1 MAINASIKFWLV
13 TFYQKGF
20 FQMQFKCTFFQENR
34 KVFKTGRMW
43 AMIADFLGF
52 FTSLLPFQLQVS
64 YQCSEALPKKCL
76 SNSGSLVS
84 IYFDSPQHGHTIK
97 TNCIKLQIRSI
108 LIFSENALGLVSPS
122 HFVYD
127 FSTKL
132 AHMLRSINC
141 LNFIVTITC

>member
-64 YQCSEALPKKCL
+64 YQSVQKPYQRSVFL
-76 SNSGSLVS
+76 SSLVS

-97 TNCIKLQIRSI
+97 TNCIKLSIRSI